1 METSSIAAFLAQK
14 YNESPLRPKHCATIE
29 FLQVCVVEEEA
40 TGREDSGE
48 RRFCAESLLDTKKYP
63 FTRFSNNLGYWD
75 EEILNESLLRFT
87 KWTHTITDGYLVVT
101 DLQGIK
107 KENSFTL
114 SDPAILC
121 TDHLRFGGTNLGPKG
136 INKCMKSTTSLLA
149 ERDWLQT

>member
-1 METSSIAAFLAQK
+1 MAQ
-14 YNESPLRPKHCATIE
+14 
-29 FLQVCVVEEEA
+29 
-40 TGREDSGE
+40 
-48 RRFCAESLLDTKKYP
+48 TKKDYV
-63 FTRFSNNLGYWD
+63 RFSNNLGYWYWD
-75 EEILNESLLRFT
+75 EEILDESLLRFT

-107 KENSFTL
+107 KESSFTL

-121 TDHLRFGGTNLGPKG
+121 IDHLPFGGTNLGPKG